1 MATQS
6 FTASSMI
13 LLLILLLILMAI
25 GTVERAFVQ
34 WGHDLGNE
42 DATVVHLYLLLQT
55 LILFLLLLLFSEH
68 SCFQRYWLRG
78 GCGLAI
84 PYHFAYGL
92 TWVLVLERMLEV
104 KVLTRV
110 IFVLLCLKTHWN
122 QILAVIRIV

>member
-1 MATQS
+1 M
-6 FTASSMI
+6 

-68 SCFQRYWLRG
+68 SCFQRDWLRG

-84 PYHFAYGL
+84 PCHFAYGL
-92 TWVLVLERMLEV
+92 RVLVLESLLEV

-110 IFVLLCLKTHWN
+110 IFVLLSLKTHGN
-122 QILAVIRIV
+122 QILAVVRIV

>member
-6 FTASSMI
+6 FTVSSMI
-13 LLLILLLILMAI
+13 LLLILLLILMTI

-34 WGHDLGNE
+34 WGHDLGYE
-42 DATVVHLYLLLQT
+42 DATVVLLYLLLQT

-68 SCFQRYWLRG
+68 SCFQRDWLRG

-84 PYHFAYGL
+84 PCHFAYGL
-92 TWVLVLERMLEV
+92 RVLVLESLLEV

-110 IFVLLCLKTHWN
+110 IFVLLSLKTHGN
-122 QILAVIRIV
+122 QILAVVRIV

>member
-1 MATQS
+1 MT
-6 FTASSMI
+6 
-13 LLLILLLILMAI
+13 I

-34 WGHDLGNE
+34 WGHDLSNE

-68 SCFQRYWLRG
+68 SCFQRDWLRG

-92 TWVLVLERMLEV
+92 TWVLVLESLLEV

-110 IFVLLCLKTHWN
+110 IFVLLSLKTHGN
-122 QILAVIRIV
+122 QILAVV